1 MLRGQFLG
9 IVKNVGDAF
18 CFLVLTNPDDTNKPQ
33 QVIARMVVR
42 RRYPRE
48 NPPVVEKTYSKKL
61 NFYKSDGV
69 TPLEEPFP
77 NDETLPTMDIIAEEQ
92 LENAPKTIEDPND
105 SSVDLLD
112 DAIAKVYGLSHKHQR
127 TEDMMHCRGDS

>member
-1 MLRGQFLG
+1 
-9 IVKNVGDAF
+9 
-18 CFLVLTNPDDTNKPQ
+18 
-33 QVIARMVVR
+33 
-42 RRYPRE
+42 
-48 NPPVVEKTYSKKL
+48 VEKTHSKKL